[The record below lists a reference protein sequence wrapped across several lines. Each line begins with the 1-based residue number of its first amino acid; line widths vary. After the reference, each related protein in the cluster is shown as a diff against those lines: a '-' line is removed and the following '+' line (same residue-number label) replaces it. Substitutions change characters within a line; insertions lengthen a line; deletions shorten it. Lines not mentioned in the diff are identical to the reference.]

1 MKLFGSNTSK
11 ITKDET
17 GENMLHLEITE
28 VILFHCNIINND
40 YQKDSRYLYK
50 FINYQIF
57 HPRRLYFQ
65 KCLTK
70 NFHVLQVL
78 FTDQNSKPPEIEDQI
93 N

>member
-50 FINYQIF
+50 FINY
-57 HPRRLYFQ
+57 
-65 KCLTK
+65 
-70 NFHVLQVL
+70 
-78 FTDQNSKPPEIEDQI
+78 
-93 N
+93 